1 MEVKEGEAVAVSPL
15 KRARTTG
22 QAVAPF
28 SVLPNPRIPSPH
40 IHVHLRR
47 SGHHHRHLS
56 LPRLLRTLQ
65 IPQCPQLQ
73 GVGREKRRWNWLR
86 ANVFCEGGTR
96 GVGWPTGSKGAERVV
111 GYDWG

>member
-1 MEVKEGEAVAVSPL
+1 MEVKEGEAVVVSPL

-73 GVGREKRRWNWLR
+73 GVRREETVELAEGKRFLR
-86 ANVFCEGGTR
+86 GGHTGC
-96 GVGWPTGSKGAERVV
+96 GVAYRVARC
-111 GYDWG
+111 